1 MPDRSL
7 TVAGEAGGKKKKR
20 NVKSCQSSAI
30 TERKWQE
37 GEGERGE
44 KKKENDGTRR
54 KFRREQ
60 GLSKCLEK
68 GEEDIKTGVDEEI
81 GA

>member
-1 MPDRSL
+1 M
-7 TVAGEAGGKKKKR
+7 AGGREKKKK
-20 NVKSCQSSAI
+20 
-30 TERKWQE
+30 
-37 GEGERGE
+37 
-44 KKKENDGTRR
+44 DGTRR

-81 GA
+81 GV

>member
-37 GEGERGE
+37 GERERE
-44 KKKENDGTRR
+44 KKNDGTRR

-81 GA
+81 GV